1 MTGAGGAWSGRHH
14 AVGWLLVAVQGVLLV
29 ALVLLPAGSA
39 WPVPGWLAGLLL
51 GVRVLGLGVCAAGL
65 LHLGSSL
72 TASPVP
78 LAGAAL
84 RTGGLYRWVRHP
96 VYSGLLVF
104 AWADAA
110 ASASWL
116 QVGCAAGLTALLT
129 GKARWEE
136 RMLAAAH
143 PGYADYA
150 RTAGRFL
157 PRVRPRVRQRGQ
169 R

>member
-1 MTGAGGAWSGRHH
+1 MTTPEAAWSGRHH
-14 AVGWLLVAVQGVLLV
+14 AVGWALVATQGVLLA

-39 WPVPGWLAGLLL
+39 WPVPGWLAAVLL
-51 GVRVLGLGVCAAGL
+51 GVRVLGLALLAAGL

-78 LAGAAL
+78 LVGAPL
-84 RTGGLYRWVRHP
+84 RTGGLYRVVRHP

-116 QVGCAAGLTALLT
+116 QAGCALALTALLT

-136 RMLAAAH
+136 RMLAATH
-143 PGYADYA
+143 PGYADYVA
-150 RTAGRFL
+150 ATGRFL
-157 PRVRPRVRQRGQ
+157 PRVLPRRSP
-169 R
+169 